1 MISRSTDV
9 VLEHFVT
16 LLGVYH
22 DFRRLYVNNKSPCV
36 ARGRRQETWVEKERN
51 GVKEEWGQGL
61 RSVACVVVS
70 SSFCVKRKKEQK
82 GRKGTKI

>member
-22 DFRRLYVNNKSPCV
+22 DFRRLYINNKSPCV
-36 ARGRRQETWVEKERN
+36 ARGRRQETCVERGMGSRRN

-70 SSFCVKRKKEQK
+70 SSFCVKEEKK
-82 GRKGTKI
+82 